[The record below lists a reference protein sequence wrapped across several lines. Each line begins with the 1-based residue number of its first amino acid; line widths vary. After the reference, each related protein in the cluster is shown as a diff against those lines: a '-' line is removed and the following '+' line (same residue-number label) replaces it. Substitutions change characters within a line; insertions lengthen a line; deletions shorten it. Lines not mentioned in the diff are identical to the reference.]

1 MLPLTTSTSI
11 IKSAQTSILTT
22 TPSSSK
28 QHFDDYTCTLC
39 GKLLKSKATLRNH
52 ENKFHKFNRL
62 FPLFPILSSSNDI
75 EILKQWIIINIQN
88 RLGFNRHNVGFKKFV
103 LEPFPENI
111 FANIFSL
118 QSNFSYSPVKRC
130 YICIFKN
137 IDGRNELS
145 LVLNSNEWWKKI
157 NVTTGSISFVV
168 MEE

>member
-62 FPLFPILSSSNDI
+62 VPHFPILSSPNDI
-75 EILKQWIIINIQN
+75 EILKQCIIINIQN
-88 RLGFNRHNVGFKKFV
+88 RLGFNRHNVGAFSRKYLRKYFFSTKQFFLFTCEKV
-103 LEPFPENI
+103 LYCEFM
-111 FANIFSL
+111 
-118 QSNFSYSPVKRC
+118 
-130 YICIFKN
+130 
-137 IDGRNELS
+137 
-145 LVLNSNEWWKKI
+145 
-157 NVTTGSISFVV
+157 ISGMVYQNPWV
-168 MEE
+168 YT